1 MDFPRPSLPP
11 HAPSGRDAR
20 APTASPNWLRT
31 CRAFP
36 AGFRLLDMNTKS
48 HPVTLSEPACALVEA
63 VVASGRY
70 RDFSAAV
77 QDAVWRQF
85 MGERAVFDE
94 YGVTPAEVER
104 SAQRDLAAIR
114 KDRKTG
120 KLKAWSP
127 L

>member
-1 MDFPRPSLPP
+1 
-11 HAPSGRDAR
+11 
-20 APTASPNWLRT
+20 
-31 CRAFP
+31 
-36 AGFRLLDMNTKS
+36 MNTKS

-77 QDAVWRQF
+77 QDAVWQQF

-104 SAQRDLAAIR
+104 SAQRDLVAIR
-114 KDRKTG
+114 KDRKAG

-127 L
+127 LGSSSVPLSSGPPNAYPAPRRMR

>member
-1 MDFPRPSLPP
+1 
-11 HAPSGRDAR
+11 
-20 APTASPNWLRT
+20 
-31 CRAFP
+31 
-36 AGFRLLDMNTKS
+36 MNTKS
-48 HPVTLSEPACALVEA
+48 HPVTLSEPASALVEA

-70 RDFSAAV
+70 ADFSAAV

-85 MGERAVFDE
+85 MGERAIFDE
-94 YGVTPAEVER
+94 YGVTPVEVER
-104 SAQRDLAAIR
+104 SAQHDLAAIR

>member
-1 MDFPRPSLPP
+1 MS
-11 HAPSGRDAR
+11 
-20 APTASPNWLRT
+20 
-31 CRAFP
+31 
-36 AGFRLLDMNTKS
+36 TKS
-48 HPVTLSEPACALVEA
+48 SAITLSEPACSLVEA

-70 RDFSAAV
+70 PDFSAAV

-104 SAQRDLAAIR
+104 ATQNELAAIR
-114 KDRKTG
+114 KDRRAG
-120 KLKAWSP
+120 KLKAWKP